1 MCGIGPVGAV
11 GIWHVSRYRLHSPRV
26 ILSFRHKGL
35 AELFSTGSV
44 RGIDAQHA
52 ARLRI
57 LLAALDAASHPR
69 DLDAPGWR
77 AHPLQGAERGTYS
90 LKVSGAWRLTFGW
103 KGKDVI
109 DVDYCQYH

>member
-1 MCGIGPVGAV
+1 MKC
-11 GIWHVSRYRLHSPRV
+11 WNLSRYRLHSLRV

-35 AELFSTGSV
+35 AEFFSTGSV

-57 LLAALDAASHPR
+57 LLAALDAASYRR
-69 DLDAPGWR
+69 DLNAPGWR
-77 AHPLQGAERGTYS
+77 AHPLRGEERGTYS

-103 KGKDVI
+103 KGKDVV
-109 DVDYCQYH
+109 DVNYRQYH